1 MRGRKGN
8 FMNRVMH
15 FGSFFGQRRPRAG
28 RPLALA
34 LALSLLLPT
43 IALLPAAPASAQGNG
58 SATAADLAAVRI
70 PTVPVSDGP
79 IHTILMFPFANK
91 IDANASANG
100 FDADTVG
107 ARVENAVKLRLNEIG
122 RYKAD
127 SFTPTLPQIQRAVED
142 SGVNGLT
149 EADVAPPYDSSQRGR
164 KLADEIA
171 TDGYLLGTIEG
182 IKTDEQSRTVSLTV
196 TATLYS
202 TQTGRAVKAFAYTGH
217 GISYNTIDDP
227 AALLQSAINDVAGHV
242 VSALNANLAQV
253 PVKRDVRVRHKNGV
267 GQVALGLLL
276 AAAIAIGI
284 TASHH
289 ISHHNSTGTTTTT
302 PVTPVPVTGG
312 GPPTP
317 PGGL

>member
-1 MRGRKGN
+1 MRRRKRN
-8 FMNRVMH
+8 PMIQTTL
-15 FGSFFGQRRPRAG
+15 FGPFLRRPRAA

-34 LALSLLLPT
+34 LALSLLLPSV
-43 IALLPAAPASAQGNG
+43 ALLPAAPAAAQGNG
-58 SATAADLAAVRI
+58 SATAADLAAIRI

-79 IHTILMFPFANK
+79 VHTILMFPFANK
-91 IDANASANG
+91 IEANAPADG

-107 ARVENAVKLRLNEIG
+107 ARMENAVKLRLNEIG

-127 SFTPTLPQIQRAVED
+127 SFVPTLPQIQRAVED

-182 IKTDEQSRTVSLTV
+182 IKTDEKTRTVSLTV

-202 TQTGRAVKAFAYTGH
+202 TQTGRAVKALAYTGR
-217 GISYNTIDDP
+217 GVSFSTTDDP
-227 AALLQSAINDVAGHV
+227 AALLQSAINDASGHIVA
-242 VSALNANLAQV
+242 ALNANLPQV
-253 PVKRDVRVRHKNGV
+253 AVKRDVRVRHKDGI
-267 GQVALGLLL
+267 GEVALGLLL
-276 AAAIAIGI
+276 AAAIAIGV

-289 ISHHNSTGTTTTT
+289 TGHHNSTGTTTTT
-302 PVTPVPVTGG
+302 TTTTPVTVTGG

>member
-1 MRGRKGN
+1 
-8 FMNRVMH
+8 MNRVTL
-15 FGSFFGQRRPRAG
+15 FGSSLRQRRPRAG

-43 IALLPAAPASAQGNG
+43 AALLPAAPAAAQGNG
-58 SATAADLAAVRI
+58 SATAADLAAIRI

-79 IHTILMFPFANK
+79 IHTILMFPFTSK
-91 IDANASANG
+91 IDANAAGG

-107 ARVENAVKLRLNEIG
+107 ARVENAVKMRLNEIG

-127 SFTPTLPQIQRAVED
+127 SFIPTLPQIQRAVED

-171 TDGYLLGTIEG
+171 TDGYLLGTIES
-182 IKTDEQSRTVSLTV
+182 IQTDEKTRTVSLTV

-202 TQTGRAVKAFAYTGH
+202 TQTGRAVKALAYTGH
-217 GISYNTIDDP
+217 GVSFSTTDDP
-227 AALLQSAINDVAGHV
+227 AALLQSAINDVSGHV
-242 VSALNANLAQV
+242 VSALNANLPQV
-253 PVKRDVRVRHKNGV
+253 AVKRDVRVRHKNGV
-267 GQVALGLLL
+267 GEVALGLLL
-276 AAAIAIGI
+276 AAAIAIGV

-289 ISHHNSTGTTTTT
+289 TSHHSGTGTTTTTT
-302 PVTPVPVTGG
+302 PVTSVPVTGG

>member
-1 MRGRKGN
+1 MI
-8 FMNRVMH
+8 H
-15 FGSFFGQRRPRAG
+15 TTLFGSFPRRPRAR

-43 IALLPAAPASAQGNG
+43 TALLPAAPASAQGNG

-127 SFTPTLPQIQRAVED
+127 SFTPTLPQVQRAVED

-149 EADVAPPYDSSQRGR
+149 EADVAPPYDSSPRGR

-182 IKTDEQSRTVSLTV
+182 IKTNEQSRTVSLTV

-202 TQTGRAVKAFAYTGH
+202 TQTGRAVKALAYTGR
-217 GISYNTIDDP
+217 GISYNTTDDP

-242 VSALNANLAQV
+242 VSALNANLPQV
-253 PVKRDVRVRHKNGV
+253 AVKRDVRVRHKNGI

-276 AAAIAIGI
+276 VAAIAIGV
-284 TASHH
+284 TASHVG
-289 ISHHNSTGTTTTT
+289 HHNSARTTTTT

>member
-8 FMNRVMH
+8 FMNCVLL
-15 FGSFFGQRRPRAG
+15 FGLLRQRRPRAA
-28 RPLALA
+28 RLPALA
-34 LALSLLLPT
+34 LTLML
-43 IALLPAAPASAQGNG
+43 LLPAAALLPPSPAAAQGNG
-58 SATAADLAAVRI
+58 SATAADLAAIRI
-70 PTVPVSDGP
+70 PTVPASDGP

-91 IDANASANG
+91 IDAGASAGG

-107 ARVENAVKLRLNEIG
+107 ARVESAVKMRLNEIG

-127 SFTPTLPQIQRAVED
+127 SFTPTLPQVQRAVQD
-142 SGVNGLT
+142 SGVDGIT
-149 EADVAPPYDSSQRGR
+149 EADVAPPYDSSTRGR
-164 KLADEIA
+164 KLADDIA

-182 IKTDEQSRTVSLTV
+182 IKTDEQTRTVSVTV

-202 TQTGRAVKAFAYTGH
+202 TQTGRAVKALAYTGR
-217 GISYNTIDDP
+217 GVSYSTTDDP

-253 PVKRDVRVRHKNGV
+253 PVRRDVRVRHKNGV

-276 AAAIAIGI
+276 AAAIAIGV

-289 ISHHNSTGTTTTT
+289 TSHNNSTATTTTTTT
-302 PVTPVPVTGG
+302 PVTVTGG
-312 GPPTP
+312 SPPTP